1 MSTSKKVGGRKTNR
15 ESKEAHEAP
24 KSVANQQQT
33 QKENQQEYPKEYQK
47 ETVEDGNVDGGNAHG
62 VEKDGENTNDLSK
75 ETDGMNQQ
83 DSTRDTVGL
92 KRNQGSVDNENE
104 DGDEEDDEDFDPN
117 AKDEADNSE
126 SEKEDEV
133 IPDYKSIEATTT
145 QVRTRNQRYK
155 DKLAAQSEDLGLVK
169 PTHTTVDIDLI
180 FSNLKSSKTVKDE
193 WIKNLD
199 DTQPSNAIKPPIP
212 NNKIVTPHNELD
224 PQMITIKSSFTF
236 AGKVFTETKQVDANS
251 AEAQAYLNS
260 TICLTDDALDTKRRS
275 FIPVLRKLPGT
286 NENIELKIKLKRPSL
301 IDKFLNSNKK
311 QKLSTL
317 EKSRLDWAGFVDK
330 RKLKDEL
337 KIHNKAGYLDKQ
349 DFLGRLQ
356 AKRDENYQTVKE
368 QERLKKQNS

>member
-1 MSTSKKVGGRKTNR
+1 MSTSKKAGGRKTNR
-15 ESKEAHEAP
+15 GSKETP
-24 KSVANQQQT
+24 KSVANKQQT
-33 QKENQQEYPKEYQK
+33 QKENQQENSKDHQK
-47 ETVEDGNVDGGNAHG
+47 ETIDDENVDGGNTH
-62 VEKDGENTNDLSK
+62 VVQKDGESTNDLTK
-75 ETDGMNQQ
+75 EIHGKKQQ
-83 DSTRDTVGL
+83 DSTQATVVGL
-92 KRNQGSVDNENE
+92 KHNQGSVDDE
-104 DGDEEDDEDFDPN
+104 DEDDDEEDDEDFDPN
-117 AKDEADNSE
+117 AKDEDDNSE

-169 PTHTTVDIDLI
+169 PTHTTVDIDLV

-199 DTQPSNAIKPPIP
+199 DTQPSNAIKPPISD
-212 NNKIVTPHNELD
+212 NKIVTPHNELD
-224 PQMITIKSSFTF
+224 PQMITIKSSYTF

-260 TICLTDDALDTKRRS
+260 TICLTDDTLETKRRS

-356 AKRDENYQTVKE
+356 AKRDENFQTVKE